1 MDFLFRLMNTI
12 ECRECPADMKSIG
25 IFAPVHMQALLVAPA
40 AGIQVFIEGFQLLHD
55 SQPALFAEIPDTL
68 KGLAVNQY
76 LERVNRAWGGRT
88 SVWLDDDPDDGSN
101 GSICTATAA
110 NKRSA
115 GAGRIREKTAK
126 TLILI
131 DLCTY
136 MYSRMRERRAWTAK
150 LRVAAGVPVF
160 SALLP
165 MIRQIL
171 CI

>member
-1 MDFLFRLMNTI
+1 MRLLGRHHGKNVNFLLRLMGAI
-12 ECRECPADMKSIG
+12 ECRECPADAMSMG

-55 SQPALFAEIPDTL
+55 SQPALFAETPDTL

-126 TLILI
+126 ILILI
-131 DLCTY
+131 DLS
-136 MYSRMRERRAWTAK
+136 MYVHVHSTS
-150 LRVAAGVPVF
+150 L
-160 SALLP
+160 
-165 MIRQIL
+165 I
-171 CI
+171 